1 MHRFFPA
8 GLPSRRL
15 LLVSCLIIVLAGWNL
30 LERQAAARNWLPQES
45 PLSPLEAETE
55 EHNTADEIP
64 AEIED
69 TEPASAL
76 PLPDDP
82 PPVQAEIPSAEERP
96 PNVQIATSQSAPNQ
110 LPQGEPLRAQTS
122 PFLIGAIIA
131 GLLLLAVLIFTR
143 RRQTLQDEEQTVR
156 QPEV

>member
-1 MHRFFPA
+1 LHRFFPA
-8 GLPSRRL
+8 SLPSRRL
-15 LLVSCLIIVLAGWNL
+15 LLFSCLIIVLAGWNL

-69 TEPASAL
+69 ADPASAM
-76 PLPDDP
+76 PLSDDP
-82 PPVQAEIPSAEERP
+82 PPVQVEIPSAEERP
-96 PNVQIATSQSAPNQ
+96 PDVQIATNQSAPNQ

-131 GLLLLAVLIFTR
+131 GLLLLIVLMITR
-143 RRQTLQDEEQTVR
+143 RRQTLQDEEQTIH
-156 QPEV
+156 